1 MNKLIV
7 ILTLLLSA
15 CASVTK
21 PREKPLIYEEQI
33 AGNHAVLARC
43 VVNRLQKDSNWSIRM
58 LRFSNWLYPDV
69 DASEIF
75 AHDMRFLPGVYARNS
90 PTNPD
95 AVFDYVSSNPE
106 IRSFDQRS
114 AQTELPYAFALMIKK
129 IDDNRVVATLRGSK
143 YAGGIARKHLHAC
156 AASKRGMNQSS
167 QHLLNA

>member
-1 MNKLIV
+1 MNKSIV
-7 ILTLLLSA
+7 LLALLFSA
-15 CASVTK
+15 CASITG

-58 LRFSNWLYPDV
+58 LRFSNSQYPDI

-95 AVFDYVSSNPE
+95 AVFDYVSSSPE

-114 AQTELPYAFALMIKK
+114 ANTEPPYTFALLIKK
-129 IDDNRVVATLRGSK
+129 IDDNRVVATLKGSK
-143 YAGGIARKHLHAC
+143 YVGGIAWKYLHTC
-156 AASKRGMNQSS
+156 AASKQGKDQSNQ
-167 QHLLNA
+167 HILNA